1 MALQSEIVSLGAS
14 PTRQIHCR
22 PLIVQPWSWIQQ
34 VPTLMLAEAIVA
46 AGPSERMKYAPG
58 ETLWM
63 PRNTDS
69 GWTVSVT
76 PEKLPPASVTTV
88 RDASPP
94 SDRRLPLKSNQTFTV
109 IADANPDPSTVTI

>member
-14 PTRQIHCR
+14 PTRQIHCW
-22 PLIVQPWSWIQQ
+22 PLIVQPWSWIQH

-46 AGPSERMKYAPG
+46 AGPSARMKYAPG

-76 PEKLPPASVTTV
+76 PEKAPFVSVTTAV
-88 RDASPP
+88 EVSLP
-94 SDRRLPLKSNQTFTV
+94 SRTRLPLTSNQTFTV
-109 IADANPDPSTVTI
+109 IVAANPVPSTVTI